1 VLLFFCIIKSAPSKG
16 NKKLTYSM
24 IAVLDLINSV
34 PAFEGCRGDTAE
46 VDESLI
52 GIGNKR
58 RTSPETWQ
66 MSD

>member
-1 VLLFFCIIKSAPSKG
+1 
-16 NKKLTYSM
+16 M

-66 MSD
+66 MSG

>member
-1 VLLFFCIIKSAPSKG
+1 MVVLL
-16 NKKLTYSM
+16 
-24 IAVLDLINSV
+24 LDDGLV
-34 PAFEGCRGDTAE
+34 QCQHLKDACGDTAE

-66 MSD
+66 MSG